1 MAIKKRGNTLS
12 LYRRVPKRYASIE
25 PRKFIWLALHTDS
38 PTTAERKAG
47 PAWDELIELLPIGW
61 TGSGVI

>member
-25 PRKFIWLALHTDS
+25 PRKFIWLIAR
-38 PTTAERKAG
+38 P
-47 PAWDELIELLPIGW
+47 
-61 TGSGVI
+61 